1 MTYLDGKLRVQGTH
15 VITAIREFCR
25 ANPNGLQST
34 SHTTELVWY
43 AMREELPGFYKL
55 DSEPIGPVQGAVWK
69 HETIQKF
76 ADYSLRVLLYE
87 GDVLESD
94 PEIHFHVGVHTCG
107 PLQQVHKVRCIA
119 PSLMVPGQIEKSAGD
134 HGSIKTNS
142 RLQVELRSPTD
153 SALLDCPRGPPHN
166 LFTADPEHPKSF
178 RPCGIFELEPQLS
191 IFLYFG
197 APLLGSL
204 ASCHDAKVHVLHK
217 DIGGV
222 GSGHGQTEVSA
233 NIDVIML
240 PIFDLRSGRSCVR
253 SNKFVHS

>member
-153 SALLDCPRGPPHN
+153 SALLDCPRGPPPLICSQRTPNTRKVFGHAAYSN
-166 LFTADPEHPKSF
+166 WSRNYPYFSTLVHHCLEALRLVTMPRSTYFTRILVVSGPATGKPK
-178 RPCGIFELEPQLS
+178 
-191 IFLYFG
+191 
-197 APLLGSL
+197 
-204 ASCHDAKVHVLHK
+204 
-217 DIGGV
+217 
-222 GSGHGQTEVSA
+222 
-233 NIDVIML
+233 
-240 PIFDLRSGRSCVR
+240 
-253 SNKFVHS
+253 